1 MPYLK
6 KNFIIFFIIP
16 VILFLPKWIFS
27 YNFNLEINFINQI
40 IFDFED
46 WQYLTLIYNF
56 SNWDF
61 NPSYDPELLNL
72 KNIPIPIYSI
82 IVYAIFFIFFNI
94 YSFVILEFFLIVL
107 FFLIF
112 LNFFK
117 KIGLN
122 KIESL
127 LLTLTI
133 FSLPYLGDLFQ
144 LYELPYLP
152 KIGELYHLRF
162 PRPAVTHLYLFSF
175 FLLLI
180 SKNKKNEFKFLDL
193 VLIGSLFSFMW
204 GSYYYNLAI
213 SGFLFII
220 YYFYITNNS
229 NQNYSKYAKD
239 FFSVLITFIIFSI
252 PLILILLNSE
262 PDYLIRV
269 GLINLDFNKKL
280 IILNHLFDKIFSL
293 NFLLAFLL
301 LTILYFFLKIK
312 NIYKTEGINLLYF
325 IFLSAVLAPII
336 FTILS
341 PTISELYNFMNML
354 VALTFFVLLIYIS
367 LIIFMFIKNI
377 LFYNYL
383 LYFCIISLIFLNI
396 FSNYTSAKNN
406 SLNINTVH
414 FNELI
419 NELEDININ
428 IEIQF

>member
-82 IVYAIFFIFFNI
+82 IVHAIFFIFFNI
-94 YSFVILEFFLIVL
+94 YSFLILEFFLIVL

-133 FSLPYLGDLFQ
+133 FSLPYLGYFFQ

-162 PRPAVTHLYLFSF
+162 PRPVVTHLYLFSF
-175 FLLLI
+175 FLL
-180 SKNKKNEFKFLDL
+180 
-193 VLIGSLFSFMW
+193 
-204 GSYYYNLAI
+204 
-213 SGFLFII
+213 
-220 YYFYITNNS
+220 
-229 NQNYSKYAKD
+229 
-239 FFSVLITFIIFSI
+239 
-252 PLILILLNSE
+252 
-262 PDYLIRV
+262 
-269 GLINLDFNKKL
+269 
-280 IILNHLFDKIFSL
+280 
-293 NFLLAFLL
+293 
-301 LTILYFFLKIK
+301 
-312 NIYKTEGINLLYF
+312 
-325 IFLSAVLAPII
+325 
-336 FTILS
+336 
-341 PTISELYNFMNML
+341 
-354 VALTFFVLLIYIS
+354 
-367 LIIFMFIKNI
+367 
-377 LFYNYL
+377 
-383 LYFCIISLIFLNI
+383 
-396 FSNYTSAKNN
+396 
-406 SLNINTVH
+406 
-414 FNELI
+414 
-419 NELEDININ
+419 
-428 IEIQF
+428 